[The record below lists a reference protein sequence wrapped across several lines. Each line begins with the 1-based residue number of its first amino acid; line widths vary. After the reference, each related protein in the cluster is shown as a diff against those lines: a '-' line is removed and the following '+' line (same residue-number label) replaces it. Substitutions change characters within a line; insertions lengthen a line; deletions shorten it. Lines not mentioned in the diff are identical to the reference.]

1 MASAFRRSSDRHAT
15 VVGMPANPT
24 LKRASVAVA
33 VAAALTLAGC
43 GGTASSSSS
52 ASTPGSAAGVGTST
66 AASSSG
72 SAAGGGAGALS
83 ADAKSA
89 ATGDVPDTQVFIT
102 FNNTAAGWSMKY
114 PEGWTQTGSRASVTF
129 SDKNNLVHVLV
140 GRGAAPTVGSVA
152 AQLQALKS
160 SRPSLSFT
168 APTALTLPSGAAVK
182 ATYTTRSAPNPV
194 TGKRVTLIVDRYVV
208 GQGSRVATVDLG
220 TPRGVDNV
228 DAYRMMIRSFRWR

>member
-1 MASAFRRSSDRHAT
+1 MS
-15 VVGMPANPT
+15 ANPT

-33 VAAALTLAGC
+33 VAVALTLAGC
-43 GGTASSSSS
+43 GASARSSSSP
-52 ASTPGSAAGVGTST
+52 STPGSAAGVGTST

-72 SAAGGGAGALS
+72 SAAAGAGALS
-83 ADAKSA
+83 ADARSA
-89 ATGDVPDTQVFIT
+89 ATGDVPDTQVFVS
-102 FNNTAAGWSMKY
+102 FNNAADGWSMKY
-114 PEGWTQTGSRASVTF
+114 PEGWTQTGSRSSVTF

-152 AQLQALKS
+152 AQLRALKS

-168 APTALTLPSGAAVK
+168 APAALTLPSGAAVK

>member
-1 MASAFRRSSDRHAT
+1 
-15 VVGMPANPT
+15 MPAHPT
-24 LKRASVAVA
+24 LKPASVAVA

-43 GGTASSSSS
+43 GASASSSSS
-52 ASTPGSAAGVGTST
+52 ASTPRSAAGAGTST

-72 SAAGGGAGALS
+72 SAGGGAGALS

-102 FNNTAAGWSMKY
+102 FNNTADGWSMKY

-140 GRGAAPTVGSVA
+140 GRGATPTVGSVA

-194 TGKRVTLIVDRYVV
+194 TGKRVTLIVDRYAVHH
-208 GQGSRVATVDLG
+208 GPRVATVDLG